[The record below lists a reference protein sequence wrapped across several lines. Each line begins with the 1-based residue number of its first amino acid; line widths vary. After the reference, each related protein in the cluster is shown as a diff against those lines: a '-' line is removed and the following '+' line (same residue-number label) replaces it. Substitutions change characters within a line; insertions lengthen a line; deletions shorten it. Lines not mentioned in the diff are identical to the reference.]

1 MMNIAIGGQQ
11 ARKKNR
17 ASYGELQWEKK
28 KKFQNGYK
36 MR

>member
-1 MMNIAIGGQQ
+1 MTNIVIGGQQ
-11 ARKKNR
+11 AKKTNR
-17 ASYGELQWEKK
+17 ASYSELQWEKK